1 MASDNKVVSDVKLQK
16 IVDKL
21 RAIKDRQQ
29 LQFEPMSLFFAFQ
42 IICRLLSNPFNNEI
56 IYFI

>member
-29 LQFEPMSLFFAFQ
+29 LGNWLMLTSPFPRRSSPFDFFEKHPCFL
-42 IICRLLSNPFNNEI
+42 IPF
-56 IYFI
+56 